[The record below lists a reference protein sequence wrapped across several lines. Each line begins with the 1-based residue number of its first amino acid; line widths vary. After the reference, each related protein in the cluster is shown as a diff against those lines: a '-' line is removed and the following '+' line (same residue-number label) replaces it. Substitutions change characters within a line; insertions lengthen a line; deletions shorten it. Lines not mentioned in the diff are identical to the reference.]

1 LTHREPRPERVAFL
15 ITSSS
20 GGGAEQQV
28 RALALAFRRRG
39 WEVGVISMLPLE
51 PFLMDL
57 RGEGIRVATLG
68 MNKGIPDPRAV
79 VRLARLLRRW
89 RPDIL
94 HAHMVHANL
103 LARMSRLLVRTPVL
117 ISTIHNQDEGGQW
130 RYVAYRL
137 TDRLSDATTTVS
149 LVAVEEAVRRRAVPR
164 GRIRLVPNGIV
175 LGDHHPD
182 AGLRDGIRAE
192 LGLADRF
199 VWLAV
204 GRLTEAKAYPD
215 VIDAFRRV
223 FAADPRAHLLIAGE
237 GPLQE
242 DIQAAIDDAGL
253 TAEIRLL
260 GRRSDVPA
268 LMQAADGFVMSSAW
282 EGLPMVLL
290 EASASSLP
298 IVATDVGG
306 SRDAIVEGRSGH
318 ITPPGDPA
326 ALADAMLAVMAMP
339 ADARLAMGEAAREHV
354 AAFEMESVVD
364 AWQDLYGRLLT
375 DARR

>member
-1 LTHREPRPERVAFL
+1 LTQREPRPNRVAFL

-39 WEVGVISMLPLE
+39 WDVGVISMLPLE

-57 RGEGIRVATLG
+57 HGEGIRVATLD
-68 MNKGIPDPRAV
+68 MDKGIPDPRAV
-79 VRLARLLRRW
+79 ARLARLIRRW
-89 RPDIL
+89 RPDVL

-103 LARMSRLLVRTPVL
+103 LARLSRLLVRTPVL
-117 ISTIHNQDEGGQW
+117 ISTIHNQDEGAQW

-137 TDRLSDATTTVS
+137 TDRLTDATTTVS
-149 LVAVEEAVRRRAVPR
+149 LVAVDESVRRGAVRRD
-164 GRIRLVPNGIV
+164 RIRLIPNGIV
-175 LGDHHPD
+175 IGDHHPD
-182 AGLRDGIRAE
+182 AVVRDRVRAE
-192 LGLADRF
+192 LGLSDRF
-199 VWLAV
+199 IWLAV
-204 GRLTEAKAYPD
+204 GRLTDAKAYPD
-215 VIDAFRRV
+215 MVDAFGRV
-223 FAADPRAHLLIAGE
+223 FAADARAHLLIAGE
-237 GPLQE
+237 GPLQQA
-242 DIQAAIDDAGL
+242 IQAAIDAAGL
-253 TAEIRLL
+253 AAEIRLL

-290 EASASSLP
+290 EASASALP

-339 ADARLAMGEAAREHV
+339 ADAQLAMGEAAREHV
-354 AAFEMESVVD
+354 VAFEMESVVD
-364 AWQDLYGRLLT
+364 AWQDLYQRLLA
-375 DARR
+375 DVRR